1 MKIKKYIAPNIAE
14 AMKQIRKELGTDA
27 VILNSREILQGG
39 FLGFFKK
46 KKIEVIVG
54 LDPEPLSQQAI
65 QVKKEKPSSIQQEN
79 TNNKRN
85 STNKDVLQEIQQLR
99 KFVELQSK
107 NQNVNSYPIN
117 YELFYQHLINQE
129 VTPQLAK
136 NLIDTMIEQ
145 HKDKNL
151 TNNQILEEL
160 KRIIT
165 KSLQH
170 YSFDGMNTGKKIIQ
184 FIGPTGV
191 GKTTTLAKIASNLVL
206 KEKKKV
212 AFITMDTYRIAA
224 VEQLKTYAQILH
236 VPLEVAYTV
245 EDYKNAIN
253 KFNSY
258 DLILVDTAGRNF
270 REEKYVKDLLKNLDA
285 NIEMETF
292 LVLSLT
298 AKPKDIL
305 EIYDQFQ
312 HIPMKEVI
320 FTKLDE
326 TRQFGSLLNICM
338 EKEVGIAYMTNG
350 QDVPYDILE
359 GNPYKI
365 AELIVGEYN
374 EE

>member
-1 MKIKKYIAPNIAE
+1 MKIRKYIAPNIAE

-27 VILNSREILQGG
+27 VILNSREVLQGG

-54 LDPEPLSQQAI
+54 LDPNPITNQPN
-65 QVKKEKPSSIQQEN
+65 QVKIEMPSTTQQESA
-79 TNNKRN
+79 NNRKN
-85 STNKDVLQEIQQLR
+85 SSGQDVLHEIQQVR
-99 KFVELQSK
+99 KFVELQSR
-107 NQNVNSYPIN
+107 NQNADSYPIE
-117 YELFYQHLINQE
+117 YELLYQHLLNQE
-129 VTPQLAK
+129 VKAQFAK
-136 NLIDTMIEQ
+136 NIINTMLDQ
-145 HKDKNL
+145 HQDKNL
-151 TNNQILEEL
+151 TNNQILEEF

-165 KSLQH
+165 KSLQK
-170 YSFDGMNTGKKIIQ
+170 YSFNGITTGKKIIQ
-184 FIGPTGV
+184 FIGPTVV

-236 VPLEVAYTV
+236 VPLEVAYTA
-245 EDYKNAIN
+245 EDYKHAIN
-253 KFNSY
+253 KFDSY
-258 DLILVDTAGRNF
+258 DTILVDTAGRNF
-270 REEKYVKDLLKNLDA
+270 REEKYVKDLLNNLDA
-285 NIEMETF
+285 NIEMDTF

-350 QDVPYDILE
+350 QDVPNDILE
-359 GNPYKI
+359 GKPQRI
-365 AELIVGEYN
+365 AEWIVGEYN

>member
-27 VILNSREILQGG
+27 VILNSREVLQGG

-54 LDPEPLSQQAI
+54 LDSDPIIKQPNSI
-65 QVKKEKPSSIQQEN
+65 KKELPSSIQPES
-79 TNNKRN
+79 TNI
-85 STNKDVLQEIQQLR
+85 NKDVTDQDVFQEIQQLR
-99 KFVELQSK
+99 KFIELQSK
-107 NQNVNSYPIN
+107 NQNVDSYPIE
-117 YELFYQHLINQE
+117 YELIYQHLLNQE
-129 VTPQLAK
+129 VKAQLAK
-136 NLIDTMIEQ
+136 NIIDRMLEQ
-145 HKDKNL
+145 HSDNNL
-151 TNNQILEEL
+151 TNDQILEEL
-160 KRIIT
+160 KIT
-165 KSLQH
+165 LTKILQN
-170 YSFDGMNTGKKIIQ
+170 YSFEGLNTDKKIIQ

-206 KEKKKV
+206 KEKKKI

-245 EDYKNAIN
+245 EDYKNALR

-258 DLILVDTAGRNF
+258 DMILVDTAGRNF
-270 REEKYVKDLLKNLDA
+270 REEKYVQDLVKNLDA
-285 NIEMETF
+285 NMEMDTF

-305 EIYDQFQ
+305 DIYEQFQ

-350 QDVPYDILE
+350 QDVPNDILE
-359 GNPYKI
+359 GTPSKI
-365 AELIVGEYN
+365 SELIVGEYHDK
-374 EE
+374 